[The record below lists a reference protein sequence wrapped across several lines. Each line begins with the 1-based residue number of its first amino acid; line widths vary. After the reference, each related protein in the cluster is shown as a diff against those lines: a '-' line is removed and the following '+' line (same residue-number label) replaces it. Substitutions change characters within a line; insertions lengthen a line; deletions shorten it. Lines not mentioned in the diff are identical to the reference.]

1 MNKQEDIIIQ
11 RLLEKSQDA
20 FLFAI
25 EIINKP
31 TLKHRSENFTF
42 NICNAWEL
50 LLKAEI
56 IRNHGENAIYYRNNK
71 NRTITLSNCINEIF
85 TDFHNPVKKNL
96 EVLQKLRNKATH
108 FITPEYDELYI
119 SVFQANIVYYVE
131 HIKEVFKIDIN
142 KLLPSN
148 FLTVAANPKLLS
160 DIKVINK
167 IDKDTFNHFIKEKK
181 YLQKIEGIDGVGVS
195 FEVRM
200 KAVKKNPDFTYKID
214 PNAELSA
221 QVIKQVMDPSNTHP
235 YRQKEIIEKINK
247 EFGENTINQYTFRA
261 IRYYENFEDSIDYYY
276 FHKQSNSKTYSQK
289 TLDIIRKNIKECPN
303 YIEIA
308 LSEYKKK

>member
-96 EVLQKLRNKATH
+96 EVLQKLRNQATH